1 MRLELDTRRRI
12 VPAGS
17 VALLLAAALLL
28 NLGMFTSQAPASE
41 RTGCHRNAPPIIRDG
56 FPTPQLRYSRN
67 GKLTTS
73 MRAAIGPTRINGKR
87 VTAWTYDHQ
96 FPGPMLMICA
106 GDRLKVHFKNA
117 LPAPTNFHTHG
128 FHVSPRANHD
138 NVYLLLPPGKKF
150 TYDYKIPHTNRPGT
164 FWYHP
169 HWHPDVSSQIFA
181 GMAGG
186 IVEEGGLDRLPE
198 LRNVPQ
204 RFLVL
209 QNTEVRNGRVVSEDR
224 SQGKFERIYVNG
236 ELNPTAKIRPGEL
249 QRWRIFNANANRMLV
264 LKMDG
269 RPFRVLSQ
277 DGNTLARSRVVH
289 KLEIGPGSRRE
300 VLIRGG
306 RAGKYELRAV
316 PFRQFAG
323 ANLPN
328 EGGWVPNQKVVTVKS
343 AGRRVTHKPSP
354 RKLIATQPDLR
365 NQKVDR
371 KRTIVYSEDHV
382 SKTETDYLLN
392 GHMYDPNRVITMKLN
407 SLEEWTLVN
416 DTAEWHT
423 FHIHINEFQVISVA
437 GRPQPYVDYEDN
449 VMIPPGQKVVVR
461 TRPTQFT
468 GKFVFHCHVTFHEDN
483 GMMAAVQVKRNPTAA
498 ELSASVETDGPM
510 TIASNDH
517 GSDAE
522 PRLDV
527 LPVVAGMPG
536 QSPWGT
542 GGRDHQSPFFCRL
555 GQRKT

>member
-1 MRLELDTRRRI
+1 MRRNLDSGRSI
-12 VPAGS
+12 APGAC
-17 VALLLAAALLL
+17 AALLFL
-28 NLGMFTSQAPASE
+28 AGLWLCLGTLAPPAAAKE

-67 GKLTTS
+67 GRLTTS
-73 MRAAIGPTRINGKR
+73 MRPAIGPTMIDGKR
-87 VTAWTYDHQ
+87 VRAWTYDGQ

-106 GDRLKVHFKNA
+106 GDRLKINFTNG

-138 NVYLLLPPGKKF
+138 NVYLLLRPGKKF
-150 TYDYKIPHTNRPGT
+150 TYEYDIPHTNRPGT

-186 IVEEGGLDRLPE
+186 IIEEGGLDRLPK

-209 QNTEVRNGRVVSEDR
+209 QNTEINDGRIVPEDKSNAADQR
-224 SQGKFERIYVNG
+224 VHVNG
-236 ELNPTAKIRPGEL
+236 HRNPTAKIRPGAL
-249 QRWRIFNANANRMLV
+249 QRWRIFNANANRVMV
-264 LKMDG
+264 LKLDG
-269 RPFRVLSQ
+269 LPFRVLSQ
-277 DGNTLARSRVVH
+277 DGNTLARSRVVR

-300 VLIRGG
+300 VLIRGPKAG
-306 RAGKYELRAV
+306 RYTLRAV

-323 ANLPN
+323 ANDPKQ
-328 EGGWVPNQKVVTVKS
+328 GGWVPNQKLVTLKS
-343 AGRRVTHKPSP
+343 AGAPPARKPAP
-354 RKLIATQPDLR
+354 RKLLATQPDLR
-365 NQKVDR
+365 DEKVDR
-371 KRTIVYSEDHV
+371 KRTIVYSEDQV
-382 SKTETDYLLN
+382 SSTQTDYLLN
-392 GHMYDPNRVITMKLN
+392 GHMYDPNRVITMKMN
-407 SLEEWTLVN
+407 SLEEWKLVN

-449 VMIPPGQKVVVR
+449 VMIPPGQTVVVR
-461 TRPTQFT
+461 TRPTQFS

-483 GMMAAVQVKRNPTAA
+483 GMMAAVQVKRNPTAE
-498 ELSASVETDGPM
+498 ELAASVATDGAM
-510 TIASNDH
+510 TIASNEH

-522 PRLDV
+522 PQLAAAPAATV
-527 LPVVAGMPG
+527 SPG
-536 QSPWGT
+536 QSPWST
-542 GGRDHQSPFFCRL
+542 GAVGHGSSLFCRL
-555 GQRKT
+555 GSRKT